1 MDQFEQSKNIILEKI
16 LNGYYINHEKGE
28 QLLNIDLDY
37 FLNETVQKCE
47 ELETEVL
54 RLENLLEDCYES

>member
-47 ELETEVL
+47 E
-54 RLENLLEDCYES
+54 